1 VKDLPHVYKVEAH
14 SAPEGRV
21 SLSSAGVPA
30 LESSAPAEFGGPGD
44 RWSPEGLL
52 VAAVLDCLSLSFR
65 AIAAASSLAWSE
77 LQLGAE
83 GTLDRVDKAMRFS
96 SIRVNCQ
103 LRVPRGTNIERAQRL
118 LQRAEASC
126 PISNSLA
133 TPVHLDVTVVEV

>member
-1 VKDLPHVYKVEAH
+1 
-14 SAPEGRV
+14 V

-30 LESSAPAEFGGPGD
+30 LESSAPVEFGGPGD

-65 AIAAASSLAWSE
+65 AIAGASSLAWNE

-83 GTLDRVDKAMRFS
+83 ATLDRVDKVMRFS
-96 SIRVNCQ
+96 EIRVDCQ
-103 LRVPRGTNIERAQRL
+103 LRVPRGTNVERAERL

-126 PISNSLA
+126 PISNSLK

>member
-1 VKDLPHVYKVEAH
+1 
-14 SAPEGRV
+14 V

-65 AIAAASSLAWSE
+65 AIAAASSVAWTE
-77 LQLGAE
+77 LSLGAE
-83 GTLDRVDKAMRFS
+83 ATLDRVDKVMQFS
-96 SIRVNCQ
+96 SIRVDCQ
-103 LRVPRGTNIERAQRL
+103 LRVPPGSNVERAQRL

-126 PISNSLA
+126 PISNSLK
-133 TPVHLDVTVVEV
+133 TPVHLDVTVVEG